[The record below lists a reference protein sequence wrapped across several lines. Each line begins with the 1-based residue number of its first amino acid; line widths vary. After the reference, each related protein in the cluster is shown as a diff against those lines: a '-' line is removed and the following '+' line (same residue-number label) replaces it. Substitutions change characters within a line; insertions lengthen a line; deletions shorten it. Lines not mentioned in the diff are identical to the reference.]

1 MIVAKDNVDVM
12 FVDMMFTEWIRFVR
26 LRRIYLWKV
35 NQRKETCG

>member
-35 NQRKETCG
+35 N